1 MERTMEVTIIGTG
14 NMARGIG
21 SRVLAG
27 GHDLT
32 VVGKDSRRAEA
43 VAADIGGAGIVKT
56 AVTGDPI
63 GGEVVV
69 LAVYY
74 PDARIAAQRY
84 ADQLA
89 GKVVV
94 DITNPVNETFDGLV
108 VPPDSSATAELAAL
122 AGGARLVKA
131 FNTTFATPLTA
142 GEVAD
147 HKLDVLIAGED
158 DDAKDKVAALAR
170 DGGLNPIDAGPL
182 KRAREL
188 EAAGLLH
195 IALQNT
201 LGTGF
206 ASALI
211 IVA

>member
-1 MERTMEVTIIGTG
+1 VEVTIIGTG

-27 GHDLT
+27 GHELT
-32 VVGKDSRRAEA
+32 VVGKDSGSAEA
-43 VAADIGGAGIVKT
+43 VAADIGGAGTVQT
-56 AVTGDPI
+56 AVSGDPI
-63 GGEVVV
+63 EGEVVV
-69 LAVYY
+69 LAVYF
-74 PDARIAAQRY
+74 PDARVAAEQY

-94 DITNPVNETFDGLV
+94 DITNPVNDSFDGLV
-108 VPPDSSATAELAAL
+108 VPPDGSATDELAAL
-122 AGGARLVKA
+122 AGGARFVKA
-131 FNTTFATPLTA
+131 FNTTFATPLTV
-142 GEVAD
+142 GEVAGQR
-147 HKLDVLIAGED
+147 LDVLIAGD
-158 DDAKDKVAALAR
+158 DEDAKDKVGALAR
-170 DGGLNPIDAGPL
+170 DGGLNPIDVGPL

-195 IALQNT
+195 IALQNR

-206 ASALI
+206 ASALK

>member
-1 MERTMEVTIIGTG
+1 MHVTIIGTG

-32 VVGKDSRRAEA
+32 VVGKDSERAEA
-43 VAADIGGAGIVKT
+43 VAADIGGDGTVKT
-56 AVTGDPI
+56 AVAGEPI
-63 GGEVVV
+63 EGEVVV

-74 PDARIAAQRY
+74 PDARAAAQQY

-108 VPPDSSATAELAAL
+108 VPPDGSATDELAAL
-122 AGGARLVKA
+122 AGGARFVKA
-131 FNTTFATPLTA
+131 FNTTFAGPLTA
-142 GEVAD
+142 GEVAG
-147 HKLDVLIAGED
+147 HKLDVLIAGD
-158 DDAKDKVAALAR
+158 DEDAKGKVAALAR
-170 DGGLNPIDAGPL
+170 DGGLNPIDVGPL

-195 IALQNT
+195 MGVQNE

-206 ASALI
+206 ASALTI
-211 IVA
+211 LA

>member
-1 MERTMEVTIIGTG
+1 MHVTLIGTG

-27 GHDLT
+27 GHELT
-32 VVGKDSRRAEA
+32 IVGKDAQRAEA
-43 VAADIGGAGIVKT
+43 VAADIAGEGTVRTAGI
-56 AVTGDPI
+56 GDPI
-63 GGEVVV
+63 EGEVAV

-74 PDARIAAQRY
+74 PDARDAVERY

-108 VPPDSSATAELAAL
+108 VPPDGSATNELASL
-122 AGGARLVKA
+122 APGARFVKA
-131 FNTTFATPLTA
+131 FNTTFAGPLTQ
-142 GEVAD
+142 GEVAGQT
-147 HKLDVLIAGED
+147 LDVLIAG
-158 DDAKDKVAALAR
+158 DDADAKGKVAALAR
-170 DGGLNPIDAGPL
+170 DGGLNPIDVGPQ

-195 IALQNT
+195 IGVQNV

-206 ASALI
+206 ASALK

>member
-1 MERTMEVTIIGTG
+1 MHVTMIGTG

-32 VVGKDSRRAEA
+32 VVGKDSQRAEA
-43 VAADIGGAGIVKT
+43 VAADIGEEGTVKT

-63 GGEVVV
+63 EGEVVV

-74 PDARIAAQRY
+74 PDARGAVEQY

-108 VPPDSSATAELAAL
+108 VPANGSATNELASL
-122 AGGARLVKA
+122 APGARFVKA
-131 FNTTFATPLTA
+131 FNTTFAGPLTK
-142 GEVAD
+142 GEVAGQT
-147 HKLDVLIAGED
+147 LDVLIAGD
-158 DDAKDKVAALAR
+158 DEDAKGKVAGLAS
-170 DGGLNPIDAGPL
+170 DGGLNPIDVGPQ

-195 IALQNT
+195 MGVQNA

-206 ASALI
+206 ASALK

>member
-1 MERTMEVTIIGTG
+1 MRVTIIGTG

-32 VVGKDSRRAEA
+32 VVGKDSERAEA
-43 VAADIGGAGIVKT
+43 VAADIGGDGTVKT
-56 AVTGDPI
+56 AVAGDPI
-63 GGEVVV
+63 EGEVVV

-74 PDARIAAQRY
+74 PDARAAAQQY

-89 GKVVV
+89 GKIVV

-108 VPPDSSATAELAAL
+108 VPPDGSATEELAAL
-122 AGGARLVKA
+122 AGAARWVKA
-131 FNTTFATPLTA
+131 FNTTFAGPLTSGDVA
-142 GEVAD
+142 G
-147 HKLDVLIAGED
+147 HKLDVLIAGD
-158 DDAKDKVAALAR
+158 DGDAKGKVAALAR
-170 DGGLNPIDAGPL
+170 DGGLNPIDVGPL
-182 KRAREL
+182 RRAREL

-195 IALQNT
+195 MGVQSS

-206 ASALI
+206 ASALK